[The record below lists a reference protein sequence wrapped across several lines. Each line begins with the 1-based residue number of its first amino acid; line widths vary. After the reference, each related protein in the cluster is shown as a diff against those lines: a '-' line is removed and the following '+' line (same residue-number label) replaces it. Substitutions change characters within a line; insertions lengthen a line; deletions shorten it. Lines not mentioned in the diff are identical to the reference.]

1 MPMKLQVSYVDHSAL
16 DRRSLQYIGVINEI
30 HREVDKHWGLR
41 TAMGIFGGRPNPSI
55 VDPEA
60 AIHPIDHGNILAI
73 HRLVRV

>member
-16 DRRSLQYIGVINEI
+16 NRRSLQYTGVINEI

-41 TAMGIFGGRPNPSI
+41 MAMGLFGGRPNLSI

-60 AIHPIDHGNILAI
+60 TIHPLGHGIIAIHC
-73 HRLVRV
+73 LVRA